1 MSKGKQLAYSSR
13 TVQCPHT
20 ALHSNGGMGP
30 NLHKKPQW
38 VLWQRKKERKKHNVD
53 LAASRQTALSLSP
66 LGMLGPQWG
75 LTGWKSILC
84 ETPQWLRGLENVETT
99 ATFWLSRPSPLKH
112 CVEQIH
118 DWESLAGT
126 AVPSSTLHGI
136 HNCSAGHSPVNSQ
149 LKMPSPLISPS
160 CLAFLP
166 ALSTG

>member
-84 ETPQWLRGLENVETT
+84 ETPQWLRGLENVARDYSDILAQPSVAFETLCRANT
-99 ATFWLSRPSPLKH
+99 RLGESCRHGCSKLNATR
-112 CVEQIH
+112 
-118 DWESLAGT
+118 
-126 AVPSSTLHGI
+126 
-136 HNCSAGHSPVNSQ
+136 NS
-149 LKMPSPLISPS
+149 
-160 CLAFLP
+160 
-166 ALSTG
+166 